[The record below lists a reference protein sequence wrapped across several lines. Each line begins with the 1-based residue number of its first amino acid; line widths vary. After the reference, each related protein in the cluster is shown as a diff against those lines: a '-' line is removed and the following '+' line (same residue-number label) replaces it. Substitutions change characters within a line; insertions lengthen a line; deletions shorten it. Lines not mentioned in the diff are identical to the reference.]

1 MRQLPASLASLVRH
15 GLAVRGC
22 SSVMQL
28 SLSMTRCQEAVSLC
42 APLIECTGPTAPAII
57 SLAWF
62 QHPHMMANSDAASL
76 GLSLRGVH
84 TAAAAA
90 ATSGHSATM
99 AASALWPGGSGAAA
113 AAAAARHMSFR
124 QLAKAARQA
133 PPARQAPTA
142 TRAPAAKQAEA
153 QQQEAPPEQQR
164 GASLQVT
171 TAHCLECMA
180 RHTRILVRRQRLDH
194 VPRATML
201 P

>member
-22 SSVMQL
+22 SSVMQS
-28 SLSMTRCQEAVSLC
+28 SLSMTRCPEAVSLC

-90 ATSGHSATM
+90 AGSGHSATM
-99 AASALWPGGSGAAA
+99 AASGLWPGGSGAAA

-133 PPARQAPTA
+133 PTA

-153 QQQEAPPEQQR
+153 QQQEAPPEQQQ

-194 VPRATML
+194 VSRATML